1 MIEFLSAFW
10 DIFIYPVSVSID
22 FNNPVYYVAYTILVC
37 GGLAALARRLTAI
50 GR

>member
-10 DIFIYPVSVSID
+10 DIFIYPVSVSIEFD
-22 FNNPVYYVAYTILVC
+22 NPVYYAAYPVLVC
-37 GGLAALARRLTAI
+37 AGLVSLARRLTAI